1 MIQIILLQLWLS
13 FTFISPQNVNFS
25 KYQDTEYEVSCTGT
39 AKDGTQFVKV
49 FSYHKKPKKAI
60 EACKK
65 NAVHALLFKGIQQ
78 GNGCA
83 KNPLINASV
92 DLNKY
97 DAYFTAFFEEAYK
110 QYIIT
115 STDQNPEMW
124 RMENKK
130 YKLGI
135 SVQVNYAALRQ
146 RLEADNIIKKLDHGF

>member
-1 MIQIILLQLWLS
+1 M
-13 FTFISPQNVNFS
+13 ISPQNVSFS
-25 KYQDTEYEVSCTGT
+25 KYQDTEYEVSCAGT
-39 AKDGTQFVKV
+39 AKDGTQFIKV

-65 NAVHALLFKGIQQ
+65 NAVHALIFKGVQQ
-78 GNGCA
+78 GSGCA
-83 KNPLINASV
+83 RNPLVSASI
-92 DLNKY
+92 DLAKH
-97 DAYFTAFFEEAYK
+97 DAYFTALFEEGYK
-110 QYIIT
+110 QYILT

-135 SVQVNYAALRQ
+135 SVQVNYTALRQ